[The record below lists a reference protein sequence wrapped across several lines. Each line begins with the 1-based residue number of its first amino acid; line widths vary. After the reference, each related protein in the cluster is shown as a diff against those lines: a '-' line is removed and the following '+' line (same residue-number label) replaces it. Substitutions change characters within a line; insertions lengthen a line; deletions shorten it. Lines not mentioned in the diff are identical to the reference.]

1 MTKVGMREVSVKGT
15 LMKSDP
21 VIESVFSYI
30 SDTIQEDD
38 MVDTKK
44 EQERDELH
52 RAIWAIADELRGA
65 VDGWDFKNYVLG
77 MMFYRYISENLSDY
91 ITCGERAAGDTGFD
105 YVTMPD
111 EDAEGAREGLVQ
123 EKGFFILP
131 SELFCNVCA
140 RAKDDENLNETL
152 ETVFRHIEESAK
164 GSESESDFEGL
175 FDDFDVNSN
184 KLGATVAKRN
194 EKLVKLLSGVAEMN
208 LGDVKGHDIDAF
220 GDAYEY
226 LMTMYASNAGKSG
239 GEFFTPADVSELLTR
254 LGMVGKTEIN
264 KVYDPACGSG
274 SLLLKAEKVLGKDAI
289 RNGFYG
295 QEINIT
301 TYNLCRINMFLH
313 DVGFDKFNIAC
324 EDTLISPQHW
334 DDEPF
339 ELIVS
344 NPPYSIKWAG
354 DSNPLLIN
362 DPRFAPAGVLAPKSK
377 ADMAFIMHSLS
388 WLATNGTAAI
398 VCFPGIMYRGG
409 AEKKIRKYLVDNNFI
424 DCIIQL
430 PSNLFFGT
438 SIATCIMVMKK
449 NKTDNRTLFIDAS
462 SECVKVTNNNK
473 LTAENIARI
482 VDVFA
487 KHEEIPYFS
496 KLAEYQDIVDNEYN
510 LSVSTYVEAKDTREK
525 VDIVKL
531 NEEIREIVA
540 REDHLRAEIDRMI
553 AEIEVGTDE

>member
-1 MTKVGMREVSVKGT
+1 MPI
-15 LMKSDP
+15 DN
-21 VIESVFSYI
+21 
-30 SDTIQEDD
+30 
-38 MVDTKK
+38 KK
-44 EQERDELH
+44 EQEREELH

-77 MMFYRYISENLSDY
+77 TMFYRYISENLTAY
-91 ITCGERAAGDTGFD
+91 VNEGEWEAGDETFD
-105 YVTMPD
+105 YTRMSD
-111 EDAEGAREGLVQ
+111 EEAEEAREGLVE

-131 SELFCNVCA
+131 SELFCNVH
-140 RAKDDENLNETL
+140 AKCNNEKATFKDREGKIKNIKDNLNELL
-152 ETVFRHIEESAK
+152 EMVFQHIEESAQ
-164 GSESESDFEGL
+164 GSESENSFSGL

-184 KLGATVAKRN
+184 KLGSTVAKRN
-194 EKLVKLLSGVAEMN
+194 ERLVKLLDGIAAMN
-208 LGDVKGHDIDAF
+208 LGSVKDHDIDAF

-254 LGMVGKTEIN
+254 LGTVGKKKVN

-274 SLLLKAEKVLGKDAI
+274 SLLLKAVKILGKDAVTT
-289 RNGFYG
+289 GFFG

-313 DVGFDKFNIAC
+313 DIGFDKFDIEC
-324 EDTLISPQHW
+324 EDTLINPQHW

-354 DSNPLLIN
+354 DDNPLLIN

-388 WLATNGTAAI
+388 WLASNGTAAI

-409 AEKKIRKYLVDNNFI
+409 AEQKIRKYLIDNNYV

-449 NKTDNRTLFIDAS
+449 NKVDNKTLFIDATN
-462 SECVKVTNNNK
+462 ECIKVTNNNK
-473 LTAENIARI
+473 LTPKNIDHI
-482 VDVFA
+482 VDVFTKRDEVEHFSHLA
-487 KHEEIPYFS
+487 SYEEVS
-496 KLAEYQDIVDNEYN
+496 CNDYN
-510 LSVSTYVEAKDTREK
+510 LSVSTYVEAEDTREK
-525 VDIVKL
+525 IDIVKL
-531 NEEIREIVA
+531 NAEIQEIVA
-540 REDHLRAEIDRMI
+540 REQVLRDEIEKI
-553 AEIEVGTDE
+553 ITEIEVDA

>member
-1 MTKVGMREVSVKGT
+1 M
-15 LMKSDP
+15 
-21 VIESVFSYI
+21 I
-30 SDTIQEDD
+30 
-38 MVDTKK
+38 DTKK

-77 MMFYRYISENLSDY
+77 TMFYRYISENLTNYINDGEQEAGNAAFDY
-91 ITCGERAAGDTGFD
+91 IQMKD
-105 YVTMPD
+105 D
-111 EDAEGAREGLVQ
+111 EAEEAREGLVE

-131 SELFCNVCA
+131 SELFCNVTR
-140 RAKDDENLNETL
+140 RADNDENLNETL
-152 ETVFRHIEESAK
+152 ERVFNNIEASAK
-164 GSESESDFEGL
+164 GSSSESSFAGL

-184 KLGATVAKRN
+184 KLGSTVAKRN
-194 EKLVKLLSGVAEMN
+194 ERLAKLLHGVANMN
-208 LGDVKGHDIDAF
+208 LGDVKDHDIDAF

-226 LMTMYASNAGKSG
+226 LMTMYASGAGKSG

-254 LGMVGKTEIN
+254 LGTVGKTEIN

-274 SLLLKAEKVLGKDAI
+274 SLLLKTEKILGKDAV

-313 DVGFDKFNIAC
+313 DIGFDKFNIAC
-324 EDTLISPQHW
+324 EDTLTAPQHW

-354 DSNPLLIN
+354 SDNPLLIN
-362 DPRFAPAGVLAPKSK
+362 DPRFSPAGVLAPKSK
-377 ADMAFIMHSLS
+377 ADLAFIMHSLS
-388 WLATNGTAAI
+388 WLASNGTAAI

-409 AEKKIRKYLVDNNFI
+409 AEKKIRKYLIDNNYI

-438 SIATCIMVMKK
+438 SIATCIMVLKK
-449 NKTDNRTLFIDAS
+449 GKPDNKTLFIDAS
-462 SECVKVTNNNK
+462 NECIKVTNNNK
-473 LTAENIARI
+473 LTPENIQRI
-482 VDVFA
+482 VDTFA
-487 KHEEIPYFS
+487 NREEVAHFSHLATCEEI
-496 KLAEYQDIVDNEYN
+496 EENDYN
-510 LSVSTYVEAKDTREK
+510 LSVSTYVEAEDTREK
-525 VDIVKL
+525 IDIVKL
-531 NEEIREIVA
+531 NAEIEEIVA
-540 REDHLRAEIDRMI
+540 REQVLRDEIAKII
-553 AEIEVGTDE
+553 AEIEVG

>member
-1 MTKVGMREVSVKGT
+1 MA
-15 LMKSDP
+15 D
-21 VIESVFSYI
+21 I
-30 SDTIQEDD
+30 
-38 MVDTKK
+38 KK

-52 RAIWAIADELRGA
+52 RAIWAIADDLRGS
-65 VDGWDFKNYVLG
+65 VDGWDFKSYVLG
-77 MMFYRYISENLSDY
+77 TMFFRYISENLTNYINQGEWDAGNSD
-91 ITCGERAAGDTGFD
+91 FD
-105 YVTMPD
+105 YAQLP
-111 EDAEGAREGLVQ
+111 DAEAEEAREGLIE

-131 SELFCNVCA
+131 SELFCNVRK
-140 RAKDDENLNETL
+140 RAPQDENLNETL
-152 ETVFRHIEESAK
+152 ERVFNHIEDSAK
-164 GSESESDFEGL
+164 GSESENSFAGL

-194 EKLVKLLSGVAEMN
+194 DKLVKLLNGVGDMK
-208 LGDVKGHDIDAF
+208 LGDVKDHSIDAF

-254 LGMVGKTEIN
+254 LGTVGKTEIN

-274 SLLLKAEKVLGKDAI
+274 SLLLKAEKVLGRDAV

-313 DVGFDKFNIAC
+313 DVGFDKFDIAC
-324 EDTLISPQHW
+324 EDTLTSPQHW

-354 DSNPLLIN
+354 DENPLLIN

-377 ADMAFIMHSLS
+377 ADLAFIMHSLS
-388 WLATNGTAAI
+388 WLAPNGTAAI

-409 AEKKIRKYLVDNNFI
+409 AEQKIRKYLIDNNFV
-424 DCIIQL
+424 DCVIQL

-438 SIATCIMVMKK
+438 SIATCIMVLKK
-449 NKTDNRTLFIDAS
+449 GKADSKVLFIDATN
-462 SECVKVTNNNK
+462 ECIKVTNNNK
-473 LTAENIARI
+473 LTQANMDRI
-482 VDVFA
+482 VETYAQRRED
-487 KHEEIPYFS
+487 KHFSHLASYEEV
-496 KLAEYQDIVDNEYN
+496 EENDYN
-510 LSVSTYVEAKDTREK
+510 LSVSTYVEAEDTREK
-525 VDIVKL
+525 IDIQKL
-531 NEEIREIVA
+531 NAEIEEIVA
-540 REDHLRAEIDRMI
+540 REETLRKEIAAI
-553 AEIEVGTDE
+553 IKEIEVAE

>member
-1 MTKVGMREVSVKGT
+1 MAE
-15 LMKSDP
+15 
-21 VIESVFSYI
+21 I
-30 SDTIQEDD
+30 
-38 MVDTKK
+38 KK

-77 MMFYRYISENLSDY
+77 TMFYRYISENLTHY
-91 ITCGERAAGDTGFD
+91 INQGEQEAGNADFD
-105 YVTMPD
+105 YARMPD
-111 EDAEGAREGLVQ
+111 DEAEGAKEGLVN

-131 SELFCNVCA
+131 SELFSNVCSKA
-140 RAKDDENLNETL
+140 DTDENLNETL
-152 ETVFRHIEESAK
+152 ERIFKHIEESAM
-164 GSESESDFEGL
+164 GSESESDFAGL

-184 KLGATVAKRN
+184 KLGSTVAKRN
-194 EKLVKLLSGVAEMN
+194 ERLAKLLHGVADMN
-208 LGDVKGHDIDAF
+208 LGSVKDHDIDAF

-254 LGMVGKTEIN
+254 LGTVGKTHIN

-274 SLLLKAEKVLGKDAI
+274 SLLLKAEKVLGKEAVT
-289 RNGFYG
+289 NGFYG

-313 DVGFDKFNIAC
+313 DIGFDKFDIAC
-324 EDTLISPQHW
+324 DDTLTSPQHW

-362 DPRFAPAGVLAPKSK
+362 DPRYAPAGVLAPKSK

-388 WLATNGTAAI
+388 WLAPNGTAAI

-409 AEKKIRKYLVDNNFI
+409 AEKKIRKYLIDNNFV

-438 SIATCIMVMKK
+438 SIATCIMVLKK
-449 NKTDNRTLFIDAS
+449 GKADNTTIFIDATK
-462 SECVKVTNNNK
+462 ECIKVTNNNR
-473 LTAENIARI
+473 LTEDNLQKIVSAFARREEIKHFSHVASYEEIAEN
-482 VDVFA
+482 D
-487 KHEEIPYFS
+487 YS
-496 KLAEYQDIVDNEYN
+496 
-510 LSVSTYVEAKDTREK
+510 LSVSTYVEAEDTRE
-525 VDIVKL
+525 VIDIKKL
-531 NEEIREIVA
+531 N
-540 REDHLRAEIDRMI
+540 
-553 AEIEVGTDE
+553 AEIEEIVLREAELRDAIRNIIEEIEGGV